1 MSSQMQ
7 KVFTAD
13 VSALQALLAVS
24 AFLFAFGLWFADST
38 GGAYNS
44 MLAHAPATLWGL
56 GFFVYGCA
64 KIFLAIQPRCRLV
77 AYSTLI
83 LGIYLWLFTLLSFAD
98 NPTRPMGSADMI
110 MFVLVIVEV
119 WVGAAN
125 IAGAKQ

>member
-1 MSSQMQ
+1 MTTQLQ

-13 VSALQALLAVS
+13 VSALRALLAVS

-44 MLAHAPATLWGL
+44 MLAHAPAYLWGL

-64 KIFLAIQPRCRLV
+64 KIFLSIRPHCPLV
-77 AYSTLI
+77 AYSTLL

-98 NPTRPMGSADMI
+98 NPVRPMGSADMI
-110 MFVLVIVEV
+110 VFVLVIVEV

-125 IAGAKQ
+125 ISGAKQ